1 MKTMK
6 PSGRARADRERLE
19 ECRRACSRHPRGSP
33 RLPSSHVL
41 DIVDRNPIG
50 DAIAMGL
57 FGLAF
62 VGFAIAFMVLADDSV
77 DRPSLIV
84 GVSVFVVVGLAFM
97 VGGVSTA
104 RSMTRLRI
112 SDDTVHWEGRGL
124 LSRRSFDEPLSS
136 YLCVYPVSSLVGRP
150 NHRMAM
156 VFFAYLIHG
165 SDPARNVGLLVRSLG
180 ELGIYLDKGGERARF
195 EELARSLN
203 LPLVTESEAGIVVRN
218 VDELDV
224 PLARLLAGGGHARD
238 VAGTGGMG
246 GAGGPDGPGR
256 PFPTKRYRITRSGS
270 GWLAERGY
278 PGYLLPFAAFA
289 ALCVAFLRWG
299 PGIEPAGPI
308 ALVFGAFACF
318 MLAFSLT
325 RARLELSAEAVE
337 ASYSIAGF
345 SILRQRIPLAE
356 VEEVVDGQDPKARA
370 RSLLIAADR
379 ATIAWAQRGR
389 PEEIA
394 WFRDEILGAIGRLG
408 PGKDLQGGMP
418 QDSPR

>member
-1 MKTMK
+1 MKTMN
-6 PSGRARADRERLE
+6 PSGRARAERGRLE
-19 ECRRACSRHPRGSP
+19 ECRRACSRHPRPSP

-41 DIVDRNPIG
+41 EIVDRNPVG
-50 DAIAMGL
+50 DAVAMGL

-62 VGFAIAFMVLADDSV
+62 VGFAVAFMVLADDSV
-77 DRPSLIV
+77 DRASLV
-84 GVSVFVVVGLAFM
+84 TGVSVFVLVGLAFM

-112 SDDTVHWEGRGL
+112 SDDAVHWEGRGL
-124 LSRRSFDEPLSS
+124 FSKRSFDEPLSS

-156 VFFAYLIHG
+156 VHYAFLIHG
-165 SDPARNVGLLVRSLG
+165 SDPGRNVGLLVRSLS

-224 PLARLLAGGGHARD
+224 PLARLLAGGGRVQA
-238 VAGTGGMG
+238 AAEP
-246 GAGGPDGPGR
+246 GAAGR
-256 PFPTKRYRITRSGS
+256 PFPTRRYRITRTPD
-270 GWLAERGY
+270 GWRAERGY
-278 PGYLLPFAAFA
+278 PGYLVPFAAFA
-289 ALCVAFLRWG
+289 ALCAVFVRWG
-299 PGIEPAGPI
+299 PDIESAGPI

-325 RARLELSAEAVE
+325 RARLVLSADAVE
-337 ASYSIAGF
+337 ASYSIAGIT
-345 SILRQRIPLAE
+345 ILRQGIPLAE
-356 VEEVVDGQDPKARA
+356 VEEVVDGRDPKARA

-394 WFRDEILGAIGRLG
+394 WFRDELLGAIGRLA
-408 PGKDLQGGMP
+408 PGK
-418 QDSPR
+418 PRDEAPSRG